1 MISEYGNLCN
11 GEPNEVCKVTVKM
24 TYAYD
29 EQEDY
34 TGPQVLPVLNVNAV
48 SE

>member
-1 MISEYGNLCN
+1 
-11 GEPNEVCKVTVKM
+11 M

>member
-1 MISEYGNLCN
+1 
-11 GEPNEVCKVTVKM
+11 M

-34 TGPQVLPVLNVNAV
+34 AGPQVLPVLNVNAV